1 MSTQDRNS
9 LPPEPPLSDADF
21 DAYLRRDSRV
31 SQQYREQGSD
41 SAPPPSLDRAVLSQ
55 AQAAASAT
63 KRSRLLRWSG
73 PLALAA
79 SVVVVVSLVLEPAM
93 QKEIAQTAAPAAAPD
108 AAVLKES
115 SDSQLRESQPL
126 EMRLPQSADA
136 MAPEARLLSEPQ
148 PVPPSL
154 ALESLASEAER
165 KAHSKAEQ
173 SRDQMANAARRA
185 APPPSLVIDIPAYAA
200 PAAAIRQTTSNASLP
215 APGPA
220 PAAASPPAVNSAGGV
235 APTDENSAALDEI
248 SVTAEKRRQRP
259 GSAAGP
265 RGTIPT
271 SRARQ
276 AAEEDASD
284 KLTAQ
289 ANPSAWLERIREL
302 RRAGHHTAADREW
315 QQFVKQ
321 YPDYVVDAADLARP
335 PRDK

>member
-1 MSTQDRNS
+1 MSNQDRNS

-41 SAPPPSLDRAVLSQ
+41 SVPPPSLDRAVLSQ

-136 MAPEARLLSEPQ
+136 MAPEAKLLSEPQ

-185 APPPSLVIDIPAYAA
+185 APPPPVIDIPAYAA
-200 PAAAIRQTTSNASLP
+200 PAAAIRQTTSSASLP
-215 APGPA
+215 ASGPA
-220 PAAASPPAVNSAGGV
+220 PAAASPPAVDSAGGV

-284 KLTAQ
+284 KLVEQ

-302 RRAGHHTAADREW
+302 RRAGHRTAADREW